1 MSRWSR
7 DALRIALAPHGLAL
21 LRPTGGSMQSAK
33 RTSIACDTR
42 DWQSLMPLLER
53 ELADPAWHGTRAEVV
68 LSNQYVRYVLT
79 PPPGK
84 ALGQVEEEAL
94 VGASFREIYGAET
107 ANWRISVISQ
117 PPSFGLLGAAID
129 ETLALHLAALFQR
142 TGFKDWSL
150 NPLASFAAHHN
161 PHKAADW
168 WVLVEPGWMCLFH
181 AADGYWRYLNC
192 QPVDANWR
200 TALPDMLERE
210 ARMAGSVQA
219 AGKSQIAFIQSV
231 GLEQSAPPVTS
242 GWHWRMAAA
251 SHNEHGVL
259 ALAMA

>member
-1 MSRWSR
+1 M
-7 DALRIALAPHGLAL
+7 
-21 LRPTGGSMQSAK
+21 
-33 RTSIACDTR
+33 
-42 DWQSLMPLLER
+42 
-53 ELADPAWHGTRAEVV
+53 
-68 LSNQYVRYVLT
+68 
-79 PPPGK
+79 
-84 ALGQVEEEAL
+84 
-94 VGASFREIYGAET
+94 
-107 ANWRISVISQ
+107 
-117 PPSFGLLGAAID
+117 
-129 ETLALHLAALFQR
+129 
-142 TGFKDWSL
+142 
-150 NPLASFAAHHN
+150 
-161 PHKAADW
+161 
-168 WVLVEPGWMCLFH
+168 LVEPGWMCLFH

>member
-1 MSRWSR
+1 
-7 DALRIALAPHGLAL
+7 
-21 LRPTGGSMQSAK
+21 
-33 RTSIACDTR
+33 
-42 DWQSLMPLLER
+42 
-53 ELADPAWHGTRAEVV
+53 
-68 LSNQYVRYVLT
+68 
-79 PPPGK
+79 
-84 ALGQVEEEAL
+84 
-94 VGASFREIYGAET
+94 
-107 ANWRISVISQ
+107 
-117 PPSFGLLGAAID
+117 
-129 ETLALHLAALFQR
+129 
-142 TGFKDWSL
+142 
-150 NPLASFAAHHN
+150 
-161 PHKAADW
+161 
-168 WVLVEPGWMCLFH
+168 MCLFH